1 MGARIA
7 GMVVAILWGGMLVP
21 ASAQSLGEVARKEAA
36 RREQIKTSGKVL
48 TNADLP
54 ASAVLQPGATEASE
68 GGAEPSAAASS
79 EEAPAGAAK
88 PKAAA
93 AELDKAAAPR
103 DDEDGW
109 RQRAAVVNKAL
120 AEVRAQV
127 RQLRALS
134 DRLSLE
140 MQASDP
146 AVVARATRERQDVKS
161 QLATVESREADAA
174 AARQAFEQEARI
186 AGVPPAWIQ

>member
-161 QLATVESREADAA
+161 QLASVESREADAA
-174 AARQAFEQEARI
+174 GASQAFEQEARI